1 MKLKTITLLLIT
13 STVFNA
19 CTKSIDEEITT
30 KQTTLSER
38 KNNDDKYN
46 TFYGPQT
53 KLGKGHVR
61 TFVSITH
68 SGIPKEVGIIV
79 SKDAL
84 NGLPDEGVSLVL
96 PFHHKAMN
104 VVPFKHV
111 YLNWNPHGHPPIP
124 GPYLVP
130 HFDFHFYMISSEE
143 RMLISPASPKM
154 NLIPP
159 PPLWPTNY
167 VPTDGG
173 EPQMGKHWI
182 NPSGSPEICCG
193 QPFKYTF
200 IHGSYDS
207 KFIFIEPMITRAF
220 LLGNENASKSFSPL
234 KQFVVPN
241 TSYPSTYNIKKGDG
255 DRIISL
261 TNFEKH

>member
-1 MKLKTITLLLIT
+1 MITLLLIT
-13 STVFNA
+13 STVFNG
-19 CTKSIDEEITT
+19 CSKNIDEEITA
-30 KQTTLSER
+30 KQTVLGER
-38 KNNDDKYN
+38 KNGEDKYN

-53 KLGKGHVR
+53 KLGKGKVR
-61 TFVSITH
+61 TFVSISH
-68 SGIPKEVGIIV
+68 KGMPKEVGIII
-79 SKDAL
+79 SKTAL
-84 NGLPDEGVSLVL
+84 YGLPDEGVSLVL

-111 YLNWNPHGHPPIP
+111 YLNWNPDGHPPIP

-154 NLIPP
+154 NATPLPS
-159 PPLWPTNY
+159 LWPTNY
-167 VPTDGG
+167 VPTPGG

-182 NPSGSPEICCG
+182 NPLGSPEICCR
-193 QPFKYTF
+193 QPFKYTL

-220 LLGNENASKSFSPL
+220 LLGSENISKPFSPL
-234 KQFVVPN
+234 KQFVVPG
-241 TSYPSTYNIKKGDG
+241 TWYPSTYKIRKEEG
-255 DRIISL
+255 DRIVSL
-261 TNFEKH
+261 TSFDKH